1 VHDNN
6 LTKFHGF
13 INSYAK
19 TQQQQQ
25 QQTPTIVR
33 DQVELFDQ

>member
-6 LTKFHGF
+6 LTKFHSF

-19 TQQQQQ
+19 TQQ